1 MPASVSAQLG
11 QETRGASSAVTAP
24 MDTNALA
31 SPQGCSLVAL
41 LEAMQD
47 NFSHIPPVYSKPARA
62 ITQPTMLSRPP
73 VGPDYTSRP
82 PPPVP
87 GTHAPTPSQTSPS
100 PIPAANNDPLPPL
113 PAKPGNPAINPASRT
128 ASVQS
133 PIPHNPA
140 LGNVGRSPRHRCI
153 LAHTILVYFR
163 LCKSRPSACALRPL
177 YPRIPR
183 CHQAFKRS
191 VIHRSHLRIRCTHQ
205 HARSTSAAIP
215 AHARMQPIHRH
226 QRGLLRLITDWLDH
240 NRYHRRPVVLR
251 FPRSSRRPLSHL
263 IPRTRRAY
271 QVCYRMEPIHCLC
284 LQPECSQGGRPL
296 HFPRPLCRPS
306 QRQTMCRLTTTD
318 HRPSSRPPR
327 HSLRRCPHMRR
338 TSSHRTYSTHRT
350 SLTCRV

>member
-1 MPASVSAQLG
+1 
-11 QETRGASSAVTAP
+11 
-24 MDTNALA
+24 
-31 SPQGCSLVAL
+31 
-41 LEAMQD
+41 MQ
-47 NFSHIPPVYSKPARA
+47 KPALG
-62 ITQPTMLSRPP
+62 M
-73 VGPDYTSRP
+73 RP
-82 PPPVP
+82 PPPIPPHSPMSSGVQTVSNSPVP
-87 GTHAPTPSQTSPS
+87 PTYTLHAPARPIDVGGDPS
-100 PIPAANNDPLPPL
+100 PRPHAADSPAPT
-113 PAKPGNPAINPASRT
+113 RT
-128 ASVQS
+128 
-133 PIPHNPA
+133 
-140 LGNVGRSPRHRCI
+140 
-153 LAHTILVYFR
+153 
-163 LCKSRPSACALRPL
+163 
-177 YPRIPR
+177 
-183 CHQAFKRS
+183 
-191 VIHRSHLRIRCTHQ
+191 
-205 HARSTSAAIP
+205 
-215 AHARMQPIHRH
+215 
-226 QRGLLRLITDWLDH
+226 LRLITDWLDH